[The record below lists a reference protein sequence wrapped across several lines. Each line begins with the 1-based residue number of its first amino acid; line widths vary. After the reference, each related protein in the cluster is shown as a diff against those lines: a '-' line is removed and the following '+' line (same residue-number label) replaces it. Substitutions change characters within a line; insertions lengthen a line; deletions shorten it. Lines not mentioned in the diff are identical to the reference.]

1 MVRDYELMYIVRP
14 ELDDDGLQAA
24 TRSVE
29 TLIDGVGGTVVRSTS
44 WGRRRLAY
52 EVDHLRDGHYM
63 LLHLRVDGA
72 RITEI
77 ERALTIHDTVFRH
90 LLVLHEAGAEIEAV
104 DPDTVPPTAVAV
116 AADEDDD
123 DVDAGEVE
131 EDDVDAGEVEED
143 DVDAGEVEEDDVDAG
158 EPVASAAGRQTA
170 VAPASDD
177 EPDEAG
183 TADEDPA
190 AVSATTTEEEN

>member
-14 ELDDDGLQAA
+14 ELDDEAMQAA
-24 TRSVE
+24 TQSVE
-29 TLIDGVGGTVVRSTS
+29 TLIQGVGGSVVRSTS

-72 RITEI
+72 RVADI

-104 DPDTVPPTAVAV
+104 DPDSVPAATRPAVESDAL
-116 AADEDDD
+116 DEDDEVDDIDAETD
-123 DVDAGEVE
+123 DVAAE
-131 EDDVDAGEVEED
+131 
-143 DVDAGEVEEDDVDAG
+143 
-158 EPVASAAGRQTA
+158 ASAPVTDTRGGDDDQRQTA
-170 VAPASDD
+170 VATTGDDGDD
-177 EPDEAG
+177 E
-183 TADEDPA
+183 TADAGNDVAVA
-190 AVSATTTEEEN
+190 AGTTEEEN